1 MAPSQRPLSELSPVA
16 HKRNS
21 PSWKDPASNE
31 SSPFENSPINNPTS
45 PRRFWQGRDP
55 GSPYR
60 VAHENTDPYEGSS
73 MTSSPSKRSSIENL
87 MRASRV
93 KNSSMFAREH
103 KQEYDPSHIQ
113 VLERPLAG
121 GRPLSRQ
128 FQNSQE
134 GTNQVD
140 ARRQLPSQTGG
151 FRNSGEGMGTPPATS
166 KTGDDSSSPIK
177 SPSSQS
183 PGKSSL
189 SRGSRFGSRS
199 AIFDPRREI
208 WSDEGDESRVSMN
221 SEGYSYHRQTK
232 SVTFD
237 AAPPQVNEYEMTTP
251 VPSSIASSREGS
263 YEDASNEDSF
273 DHGYSME
280 IEDSFDASL
289 EDTDKTPVV
298 LPDEW
303 RYMSPASA
311 NDDAAGSDD
320 DPFSDDFGS
329 PGPDIRPSSRDS
341 TPFKNRIESL
351 DSNGERRPLPPLPPS
366 QATPQASRSSP
377 SPGLTAAFERGSSA
391 QRDMPQPLRP
401 ASYSKAEISGT
412 GRNSLSLEDRLKL
425 MMAGDH
431 SHQSDAETQR
441 ERRMRRAGA
450 KERSVE
456 RELERSH
463 LSEDHDE
470 STAIESPRISRES
483 ILKNMKNDQ
492 DASNEQ
498 PDFGDVSHN
507 SGTYNALTFD
517 PDVPIPSLETDQP
530 IEDETVI
537 IKDEEDE
544 EDIDLYSVP
553 SFTADDTNEE
563 TDHAESQHLIAD
575 DSSSR
580 YSYTSKDDVQ
590 TPPEASRS
598 FEMESSELT
607 PTKTAHSPRY
617 SEHDLLASTLSGTN
631 GDHQF
636 DMQFMSYIDQ
646 STPPAEEQPGQTSR
660 LDFTSIRESLNR
672 PGTPDSVI
680 RHPVS
685 PEESPDRSLIVPE
698 PIATIKA
705 PGGTYKTRTSLT
717 PADASTMAATRRRV
731 SGHDVPV
738 SPIEEFT
745 PRLPQLDKSL
755 HEETGEADASAE
767 TKTTETLP
775 SLEKMRISSLVK
787 LDIPMDSGN
796 DGFGLDAEFDR
807 VMEAQKVAFDI
818 PFSQVSTYPVSK
830 TDNQTQDTL
839 RYSTYEH
846 TADTTIN
853 KQRGY
858 LMRQNTKV
866 VVASSHPDDESTS
879 GNTQSL
885 TAPNSPRKGSQQTWT
900 TEPWTTKSRRQSI
913 KIAGAMPR
921 KKIANESVPP
931 LPGQE
936 SSIKE
941 APNAAV
947 EAEAETADAVDT
959 ADTTEGEGDRG
970 RLFVKVVGAKDL
982 DLPLPRG
989 ERSYFS
995 LTLDNGLH
1003 CVTTA
1008 CLELGK
1014 AAPIGQEFELVVMQE
1029 LEFQLTLQM
1038 KPDQIKPKPQ
1048 PVRPASPAKATKPQK
1063 ASTFSRVFASPKKRR
1078 EMELRQQQEAQQLQ
1092 KRQAE
1097 EKALANIVDPW
1108 EKIRKVVD
1116 KDGSFARAYV
1126 SLADFEEQAFGRP
1139 LTVDVTCFNEWAVDE
1154 TVSSVKSKRSTGA
1167 TAGSGTPR
1175 RPPYKI
1181 GTLELQLLYVPK
1193 PKGATD
1199 DDMPKSMNACI
1210 REMREADHTAS
1221 RSWEGFLSQQ
1231 GGDCPY
1237 WRRRL
1242 FKLQGSKL
1250 TAFHEVTRQPRAT
1263 INLAKAMKLIDD
1275 KSSLTQ
1281 KETSAKGGRRRKS
1294 AFAEEEEGYMFV
1306 EEGFRIRFGNGEVI
1320 DFYADSRVEKDG
1332 WMKVLAETVG
1342 KGYASGSGQVKPWT
1356 ELILR
1361 REKNLNANKPSHEDK
1376 MTSRHSYAPPPPPK
1390 EQHIAQAARP
1400 TPSGV
1405 PRPRHQHQL
1414 SQPNISAQEA
1424 RRQKTRS
1431 LIF

>member
-1 MAPSQRPLSELSPVA
+1 MGPSQRPLSELSPVA

-31 SSPFENSPINNPTS
+31 SSPFEISPLNNPTS

-60 VAHENTDPYEGSS
+60 VAHENNDPYEGCSL
-73 MTSSPSKRSSIENL
+73 TTSPSKRSSIENL

-103 KQEYDPSHIQ
+103 KQEYDPTHIQ

-128 FQNSQE
+128 FQNSQD
-134 GTNQVD
+134 GTSQID
-140 ARRQLPSQTGG
+140 ARRQLPSQSGG
-151 FRNSGEGMGTPPATS
+151 FRNSGEGMGTPPPPS
-166 KTGDDSSSPIK
+166 KKSGDDSNSPIK

-189 SRGSRFGSRS
+189 SKGSRFGRGS
-199 AIFDPRREI
+199 AAFDPRREI
-208 WSDEGDESRVSMN
+208 WSDDGDESRVSMT
-221 SEGYSYHRQTK
+221 SEGYSYHRQAK

-251 VPSSIASSREGS
+251 VPSSIASSSREGS

-273 DHGYSME
+273 DRGYSME

-311 NDDAAGSDD
+311 DDEAARSDE

-366 QATPQASRSSP
+366 QTTPQASRGSP
-377 SPGLTAAFERGSSA
+377 SPGLGAAFERGSSA

-401 ASYSKAEISGT
+401 ASYSKAEVSTTT

-425 MMAGDH
+425 MMSGDH
-431 SHQSDAETQR
+431 SYQSDAETQR

-450 KERSVE
+450 KERSAE
-456 RELERSH
+456 RELEHSQ
-463 LSEDHDE
+463 LSEGQE

-483 ILKNMKNDQ
+483 ILKNMKNQQ
-492 DASNEQ
+492 DSSEAG
-498 PDFGDVSHN
+498 DFHEESHTP
-507 SGTYNALTFD
+507 STYGQLTFD

-537 IKDEEDE
+537 IKEEEDD
-544 EDIDLYSVP
+544 EDLDLYSVP
-553 SFTADDTNEE
+553 SFSENDTNHEMS
-563 TDHAESQHLIAD
+563 HAESQHHVAD

-580 YSYTSKDDVQ
+580 YSDTSKDDVQ
-590 TPPEASRS
+590 TPPEAGSRS
-598 FEMESSELT
+598 FEMDSGELT
-607 PTKTAHSPRY
+607 PTKAVHSPRY
-617 SEHDLLASTLSGTN
+617 SEHDLLASTLSSTD
-631 GDHQF
+631 GDPQF
-636 DMQFMSYIDQ
+636 DVQFMSYIDQ
-646 STPPAEEQPGQTSR
+646 STPPAEENPGQTSR
-660 LDFTSIRESLNR
+660 LELTSIRDSLNR

-685 PEESPDRSLIVPE
+685 PEESPDRSLIVPD

-717 PADASTMAATRRRV
+717 PADAGTMAATRRRV
-731 SGHDVPV
+731 SGQEVPV

-745 PRLPQLDKSL
+745 PAVPRLDKASYAQT
-755 HEETGEADASAE
+755 EETNAAE
-767 TKTTETLP
+767 ESKATEPEP
-775 SLEKMRISSLVK
+775 STEKLRISSLVK

-818 PFSQVSTYPVSK
+818 PFSHISTH
-830 TDNQTQDTL
+830 TL
-839 RYSTYEH
+839 SNADKQAQGTSQYSSDEH
-846 TADTTIN
+846 TADTTLT

-858 LMRQNTKV
+858 LMRQNTKM
-866 VVASSHPDDESTS
+866 VVATSHPEDESTG
-879 GNTQSL
+879 GNNQSL

-900 TEPWTTKSRRQSI
+900 TEPWTSKSRRQSI

-921 KKIANESVPP
+921 KKVANESVPP

-936 SSIKE
+936 SSVKE
-941 APNAAV
+941 SANGV
-947 EAEAETADAVDT
+947 EEAEAEAGDAADS
-959 ADTTEGEGDRG
+959 TEEEGDRG

-1003 CVTTA
+1003 CVTTS

-1048 PVRPASPAKATKPQK
+1048 PARPASPAKATKPQK

-1126 SLADFEEQAFGRP
+1126 SLADFEERAFGRP
-1139 LTVDVTCFNEWAVDE
+1139 YTVDVTCFNEWAVDE

-1175 RPPYKI
+1175 RPPYRI

-1193 PKGATD
+1193 PKGAAD

-1263 INLAKAMKLIDD
+1263 INLAKAVKLIDD

-1320 DFYADSRVEKDG
+1320 DFYADSRVEKEG

-1342 KGYASGSGQVKPWT
+1342 KGHSSGSGQVKPWT
-1356 ELILR
+1356 DLVLR
-1361 REKNLNANKPSHEDK
+1361 REKNLGIKKPSNEDK
-1376 MTSRHSYAPPPPPK
+1376 KTARHSYAPPPPPK
-1390 EQHIAQAARP
+1390 EQHIAQARP

-1405 PRPRHQHQL
+1405 PRPRHQHHL

-1424 RRQKTRS
+1424 RRQKSRS